1 MEKRHPITV
10 KLPPDLLDEV
20 NEIRTAM
27 PVAPTFTACVE
38 VALREWADR
47 NKKRGRK

>member
-20 NEIRTAM
+20 NQLRAKM
-27 PVAPTFTACVE
+27 PVTPTFTACME
-38 VALREWADR
+38 AALREWADR
-47 NKKRGRK
+47 QKKRGSK